1 MLDASYVG
9 SRSTHQHQRR
19 NLNTIAPG
27 TRFLPGSEDPTTGSP
42 LPDSFLYPY
51 QGISGSIGYVEDSGY
66 ARYSGLQMAINRR
79 YTSGLQFGL
88 SYTLARAT
96 GLGGGGSATD
106 GGFLPLYRDYKG
118 YLEGRLEQDQTHI
131 LVFNYLWSVPNATVF
146 GRNAFT
152 KGIFHNWE
160 LAGIFTAAS
169 GFPRAVGLS
178 FADGVDRWGG
188 GDAPRANLSGDAE
201 SGSSSFAK
209 WFNTDAITAP
219 GFNDFGNAPPDVFRG
234 PGITNWDF
242 SVFKRFLFT
251 ERVGLQLRF
260 EFYNFLNHSQWD
272 GVDTSARFD
281 AAGNQV
287 NGRFGQVTSARNSRE
302 AQFSLRLEF

>member
-1 MLDASYVG
+1 LVGEEAPRDLDEV
-9 SRSTHQHQRR
+9 
-19 NLNTIAPG
+19 APPVRVSG
-27 TRFLPGSEDPTTGSP
+27 EKVDALPQEGEAGGVAEPLDGDQGLTAQFL
-42 LPDSFLYPY
+42 
-51 QGISGSIGYVEDSGY
+51 
-66 ARYSGLQMAINRR
+66 
-79 YTSGLQFGL
+79 
-88 SYTLARAT
+88 
-96 GLGGGGSATD
+96 
-106 GGFLPLYRDYKG
+106 
-118 YLEGRLEQDQTHI
+118 
-131 LVFNYLWSVPNATVF
+131 
-146 GRNAFT
+146 
-152 KGIFHNWE
+152 WE

-242 SVFKRFLFT
+242 SVFKRVLFT
-251 ERVGLQLRF
+251 ESIGLQLRF

-302 AQFSLRLEF
+302 AQVSLRLEF